1 MTAKLKKRKERT
13 FSSYIKAYLQEKPS
27 LKCCS
32 QNNKDIE
39 KVKTQNNKKNRK
51 NRHAHKRR

>member
-1 MTAKLKKRKERT
+1 MRAKLKKRKERT
-13 FSSYIKAYLQEKPS
+13 FSSYIKAHLQENPS

-39 KVKTQNNKKNRK
+39 KVKTQKKKNRK
-51 NRHAHKRR
+51 SRHAHKRR